1 MARGKYKRIVKKAES
16 IAEQKAAH
24 PMFEPVVTHDITMV
38 VPGRRALGEDWVKVT
53 IGHDA
58 DNIVYD
64 TAPAEAPAD
73 RKPIMAVTG
82 PEQEYASYIL
92 TAQMEKAKSRAV
104 APQELTPKERYDAVN
119 EAWHDYMEEKLR
131 HLRGVSTFG
140 AAGGFQRQRVVQNP
154 NTRPTMHRVD

>member
-1 MARGKYKRIVKKAES
+1 MARGKHKKIIKAAES

-24 PMFEPVVTHDITMV
+24 PMFKPEITHDITMV

-82 PEQEYASYIL
+82 REQEYASYIL

-104 APQELTPKERYDAVN
+104 TPQDLTPKERYDAVN
-119 EAWHDYMEEKLR
+119 AAWQDYLEQKVLA
-131 HLRGVSTFG
+131 LRGVSTFG
-140 AAGGFQRQRVVQNP
+140 AAGGFQRQRVAQNP
-154 NTRPTMHRVD
+154 NTRPVHHKEW

>member
-1 MARGKYKRIVKKAES
+1 MPKRIIKAAES

-24 PMFEPVVTHDITMV
+24 PMFEPEIAHDITMV

-64 TAPAEAPAD
+64 TEPAEAPKD

-82 PEQEYASYIL
+82 RDGEYAKYIL
-92 TAQMEKAKSRAV
+92 TAQMEKAKDRAV
-104 APQELTPKERYDAVN
+104 APQDLTPKERYDAVN
-119 EAWHDYMEEKLR
+119 EAWHDYVEEKVR
-131 HLRGVSTFG
+131 ALRGISAFG

-154 NTRPTMHRVD
+154 DTRPTHHKEW

>member
-1 MARGKYKRIVKKAES
+1 MARGKHTKIIKTSES

-24 PMFEPVVTHDITMV
+24 PMFTPEITHDITMV

-82 PEQEYASYIL
+82 REQEYASYIL

-104 APQELTPKERYDAVN
+104 TPQDLTPKERYDAVN
-119 EAWHDYMEEKLR
+119 AAWQDYLEQKVLA
-131 HLRGVSTFG
+131 LRGVSTFG
-140 AAGGFQRQRVVQNP
+140 AAGGFQRQRVAQNP
-154 NTRPTMHRVD
+154 NTRPLMHKEW